1 LRRWLAKLP
10 HPFTAKD
17 REAGYRYDISILQA
31 EFSLTQILDRPLSG
45 RLLFEEII
53 RENLD
58 TGLPTSASAP
68 LCSLPG
74 LMHVFTGPGL
84 PKCCQTHPPGD
95 SQLQRHLARIE
106 DEIDR
111 RLREARRINLTQR
124 Q

>member
-84 PKCCQTHPPGD
+84 PKCCQTHP
-95 SQLQRHLARIE
+95 LATHNSNGT
-106 DEIDR
+106 
-111 RLREARRINLTQR
+111 LRESRTKSTAACAKLAA
-124 Q
+124 